1 MNMSRSV
8 SASLPTVPCAWAG
21 ETSALQ
27 FIDKGLHHRQG
38 SFLPPLSG
46 HVICKVKWQ
55 SHYLLLLIR
64 DKREGS
70 DTRNL
75 FFEKEVHLVSLTGTR
90 PIQRTEARNLSYEKD
105 PTEHDGMHSRG

>member
-1 MNMSRSV
+1 M
-8 SASLPTVPCAWAG
+8 
-21 ETSALQ
+21 
-27 FIDKGLHHRQG
+27 
-38 SFLPPLSG
+38 
-46 HVICKVKWQ
+46 
-55 SHYLLLLIR
+55 LLIR